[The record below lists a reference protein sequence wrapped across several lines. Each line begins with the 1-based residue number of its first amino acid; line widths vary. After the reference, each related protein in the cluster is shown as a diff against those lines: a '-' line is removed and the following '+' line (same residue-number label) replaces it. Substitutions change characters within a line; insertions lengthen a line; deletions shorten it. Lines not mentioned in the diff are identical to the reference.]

1 MSREVLKQKIEF
13 IKGVGPQK
21 ASLLNSEVGV
31 YNLNDMLHYFPFRYE
46 DRSTIKKLSDV
57 NENSVEGV
65 YLVTVTAKSTSGK
78 FKFKS
83 LKIKVK
89 DPTGYAELVWM
100 KGIEWV
106 EDKIIIGKKY
116 LIFGKPKIYRNKISF
131 FHPETNEQNKVSL
144 GIKPVYPTTE
154 KLKRGFVNNR
164 FFNKIIDLILVKT
177 KSHIEE
183 TLSEKIIKKEKLIS
197 RSEAIQNIHLPK
209 NEEMIR
215 QSKKRLKFEELFFL
229 QLQILQL
236 KNKRLSA
243 FPGYVF
249 KKSKLLNTFYKKHLP
264 FNLTEA
270 QKKVIK
276 ECYEDMCSGKQMN
289 RLVQGDVGSGKTI
302 VAFMCML
309 FAIEDRSQIA
319 FMAPTE
325 VLAGQHFKSIKKQA
339 EKLNVSVA
347 VLTGSTKKKDR
358 DVLLEKLMKGEI
370 NILIGTHA
378 LIEKRVQFKK
388 LGLVIIDEQHKFGVA
403 QRAKLWSKKEKYYP
417 HILVMTA
424 TPIPRTLAL
433 TLYGDLDV
441 SVIDE
446 LPSGRKKIITSH
458 RNDNSRLKVFGFIN
472 KTINEGGQVYV
483 VYPLIEGSEKK
494 DHKDLMDGF
503 ESLKRYFPNTQI
515 GVLHGRMKPE
525 NKDYEMK
532 RFAEGKSKI
541 LVSTT
546 VIEVGVDVPNASV
559 IIIESAERFGLSQL
573 HQLRGRVGR
582 GEKQS
587 YCILMTK
594 YNLSQESKERV
605 KAMVSSS
612 DGFEIANIDLRLRG
626 PGNMMGTKQS
636 GLLEL
641 RFVNLAEDYDLIK
654 KTRSVALSII
664 ENDPKLIH
672 LENKNI
678 SHHLN
683 KSIKS
688 NINWSRIS

>member
-236 KNKRLSA
+236 KNKRLNA

-678 SHHLN
+678 SYHLN